1 MELIEKE
8 NAKIQEIQ
16 VVTKQQTR
24 DGISQN

>member
-16 VVTKQQTR
+16 VVTKQQAG